1 MSDKDFWLIV
11 RRALL
16 MIVKAI
22 ERKYTSK
29 EVELDTGGNASVSFL
44 IDD

>member
-1 MSDKDFWLIV
+1 MTDKDFWLIV

-22 ERKYTSK
+22 ERKYPAR
-29 EVELDTGGNASVSFL
+29 EEILDTGGNASVSFL
-44 IDD
+44 VDD

>member
-22 ERKYTSK
+22 ERKYPTK
-29 EVELDTGGNASVSFL
+29 DVELDTGGQVSVSY
-44 IDD
+44 IVDD

>member
-1 MSDKDFWLIV
+1 MMPRDRALWQAV

-22 ERKYTSK
+22 ETYLGDEKQ
-29 EVELDTGGNASVSFL
+29 AA
-44 IDD
+44 